1 LFPVGSEALPS
12 LYGAEGFLAP
22 ALAAG
27 TAYFYSPSSCFV
39 VNRTQA
45 FDVEVNR
52 MRLFDS
58 DRSEMRL
65 KARMDFL
72 FPYSAA
78 ICRGTAVP

>member
-1 LFPVGSEALPS
+1 
-12 LYGAEGFLAP
+12 
-22 ALAAG
+22 
-27 TAYFYSPSSCFV
+27 
-39 VNRTQA
+39 
-45 FDVEVNR
+45 